1 MEIER
6 LAIPEVIVI
15 KIIKHEDDRGFF
27 SETYNQKDLSEAGI
41 NINFNQDNHAF
52 SVLKGTVRGLHF
64 QIPPFQQDKLVRV
77 VAGAIFDVAVDL
89 RVGSATYGQYV
100 SAVIDTHN
108 WNQILVPAGFA
119 HGLCTLEPNTEV
131 IYKVSNYYSPDHDKG
146 IVWDDESIGIKW
158 PVAKEK
164 ALLSSKDLNLPKF
177 SDLPSYFKYIE

>member
-64 QIPPFQQDKLVRV
+64 QNEPFAQSKLVSV
-77 VAGAIFDVAVDL
+77 QVGKILDVAVDI
-89 RVGSATYGQYV
+89 RKDSETYGKYF
-100 SAVIDTHN
+100 SY
-108 WNQILVPAGFA
+108 ILSSEMHESVFIPKGFA
-119 HGLCTLEPNTEV
+119 HGYLTLSRTAVVNYLV
-131 IYKVSNYYSPDHDKG
+131 DNYYNKLEEDG
-146 IVWDDESIGIKW
+146 ISFEDEFLNINWGIKTSKIICSKKD
-158 PVAKEK
+158 KELK
-164 ALLSSKDLNLPKF
+164 
-177 SDLPSYFKYIE
+177 SYRW